1 MSNLD
6 FFNFNAKQWLGDD
19 AVLLMDWDVRAM
31 HLHLM
36 CIAWQQDQPG
46 ILLNDDQILR
56 RWLQNPNLDD
66 WIDRIKPQILRAW
79 KQQDKYLIQEGLVR
93 ESERLSSNS
102 VKRRAAANAR
112 WGKKETQSDSA
123 DTLHP
128 VLIENITQPEAF
140 SENPHLP
147 GFSLNLLLKD
157 NSIFLE
163 KATQDER
170 FNIWTVGVQLIKDET
185 FTETKARQFLGKMIQ
200 EFGEKKVA
208 ESIAQLSIKRLAP
221 AEAKSYLNGMLK
233 SEQKRMKNRSKVA
246 L

>member
-1 MSNLD
+1 MSTLD

-46 ILLNDDQILR
+46 FLPDDDNILR
-56 RWLQNPNLDD
+56 RWLQNPSNTD
-66 WIDRIKPQILRAW
+66 WTERIKPQILRAW
-79 KQQDKYLIQEGLVR
+79 KQQNNYLVQEGLVR

-102 VKRRAAANAR
+102 VKRRAAAHAR
-112 WGKKETQSDSA
+112 WSKKDTPETLPDPITPS
-123 DTLHP
+123 HHE
-128 VLIENITQPEAF
+128 LISVPPPFDPDPN
-140 SENPHLP
+140 LP
-147 GFSLNLLLKD
+147 GFSLSILLKD

-170 FNIWTVGVQLIKDET
+170 FNIWTVGVQLIKDES
-185 FTETKARQFLGKMIQ
+185 FNETKARQFLGKMIQ

-208 ESIAQLSIKRLAP
+208 ESIAQLSIKRLPP
-221 AEAKSYLNGMLK
+221 AEAKSYLTGMLK